1 MDLYLN
7 VPERIFDLL
16 PKYEKEFGPDKVML
30 AGKENGKWRPY
41 TISETIEI
49 VDAISLFLLD
59 AGIKKD
65 DKIALASRNCPEWN
79 FIDWAIQQ
87 VGAIPVPLYPTISS
101 EDYVYDL
108 NHSEAKMLFIYGG
121 DIYHKLHP
129 LKDQFQFIK
138 QVISIRPTE
147 GLTDL
152 LQVIQIGKEKGDRA
166 LLQAAKAAVS
176 KDDIASIIYTSGT
189 MGTPKGVMLTHHNMS
204 SNIMNLDVLFP
215 ADRNTVLFSYL
226 PLSHIFEHEVVL
238 AFMNLGASVHYAES
252 MGSIVNDIGEVKPT
266 IFDSIP
272 RLIEKF
278 HARML
283 LTGSKMKGL
292 KKKIFFWAINLGYR
306 YDECNQNSLFYELKR
321 KIADKLVYRKLRDI
335 FGGNVRFIIVG
346 GAAIQPRLAKLF
358 TAMGIPIMEGY
369 GLTETSPVIAVNS
382 PVTKKIKIGTVGVPL
397 QNLSVKISNEG
408 EILVNGPSVMRGYYK
423 DPEQT
428 AQAIDK
434 DGYFH
439 TGDRGIIDK
448 EGFLKLTGRIKEIFK
463 TSMGKYVSPSLVE
476 NKLLESPFI
485 NSAVVVGEGQKF
497 AAALVIPDFEQLH
510 EWCARQQIAYS
521 SDADMIKEK
530 VIVKKIHDEI
540 NVCNQSLGEYERV
553 MRFELLPSEW
563 SLDKGEITGTLKV
576 KRAVIAEHYKDLIEN
591 MFKE

>member
-16 PKYEKEFGPDKVML
+16 PKYEKEFGSDKVML

-41 TISETIEI
+41 TISETIAI
-49 VDAISLFLLD
+49 VDAISLFLLN
-59 AGIKKD
+59 AGIKKN

-87 VGAIPVPLYPTISS
+87 VGAVPVPLYPTISQ
-101 EDYVYDL
+101 EDYIYDL
-108 NHSEAKMLFIYGG
+108 NHSEARMLFVFGN

-129 LKDQFQFIK
+129 IKDELQFIE

-147 GLTDL
+147 GLTS
-152 LQVIQIGKEKGDRA
+152 LQEVIRIGNEKGDRT
-166 LLQAAKAAVS
+166 LLETAKSAVS
-176 KDDIASIIYTSGT
+176 KDDVASIIYTSGT

-215 ADRNTVLFSYL
+215 ADHNTVLFSYL

-238 AFMNLGASVHYAES
+238 AFMNLGASVHYTES
-252 MGSIVNDIGEVKPT
+252 MGSIVNDIGEVQPT

-272 RLIEKF
+272 RLVEKF
-278 HARML
+278 HDRML
-283 LTGSKMKGL
+283 LTGSKMKGF
-292 KKKIFFWAINLGYR
+292 KKNIFFWAINLGYR
-306 YDECNQNSLFYELKR
+306 YDECHQNSFFYELKR
-321 KIADKLVYRKLRDI
+321 KVADKLVYRKLRAI
-335 FGGNVRFIIVG
+335 FGGNVQFIIVG

-358 TAMGIPIMEGY
+358 TAMGIPVMEGY

-382 PVTKKIKIGTVGVPL
+382 PVTKKIKIGTVGEPL
-397 QNLSVKISNEG
+397 QNLSVKISSEG
-408 EILVNGPSVMRGYYK
+408 EILVKGPSVMLGYYK

-428 AQAIDK
+428 AQVIDAE
-434 DGYFH
+434 GYFH

-448 EGFLKLTGRIKEIFK
+448 DGFLKLTGRIKEIFK
-463 TSMGKYVSPSLVE
+463 TSMGKYISPSLVE

-485 NSAVVVGEGQKF
+485 NSAVVVGENQKF
-497 AAALVIPDFEQLH
+497 AAALIIPDFEQLR
-510 EWCARQQIAYS
+510 EWCTQQQIAYS
-521 SDADMIKEK
+521 FDSEMIKEK
-530 VIVKKIHDEI
+530 VIIKKIRDEI

-553 MRFELLPSEW
+553 MRFELLPTEW
-563 SLDKGEITGTLKV
+563 SLEKGEITGTLKV
-576 KRAVIAEHYKDLIEN
+576 RRSVITEHYKDLIEN